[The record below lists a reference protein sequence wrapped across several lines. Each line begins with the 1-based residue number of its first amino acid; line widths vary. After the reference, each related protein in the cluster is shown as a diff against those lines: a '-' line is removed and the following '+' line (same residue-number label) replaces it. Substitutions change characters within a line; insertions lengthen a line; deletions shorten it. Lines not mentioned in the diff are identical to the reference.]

1 MNIAQQF
8 RKTYAYVAK
17 RRFATTSSDQ
27 ERAVEN
33 CVSLVKQH
41 DVDSYLAGRL
51 LPQKYRGPYFAVRAF
66 HVELALVK
74 DQSRGNVMSGRMR
87 LQFWRDS
94 IEQVFSESLSS
105 NPQTP
110 VARALYCHRQE
121 FSQSQRF
128 FMKAIDARYSLNCL
142 ECSRSAKLSRKS
154 FPICIRQQELNIQQ
168 HDTLTELE
176 DFAENTHSSILY
188 ILLNVFGATDEE
200 MSYAASHVGVCSGIV
215 TQLRGMA
222 QLASQ
227 VRRKRKIQY
236 LIS

>member
-1 MNIAQQF
+1 MIIAQQF
-8 RKTYAYVAK
+8 RKTSFNVVR

-41 DVDSYLAGRL
+41 DFDSYLAGRL

-87 LQFWRDS
+87 FQFWRDS
-94 IEQVFSESLSS
+94 IEQVFSESQSS

-128 FMKAIDARYSLNCL
+128 FMKAIDARYFL
-142 ECSRSAKLSRKS
+142 ETVENAPVPQNDLKNLSQFVSGSRS
-154 FPICIRQQELNIQQ
+154 
-168 HDTLTELE
+168 
-176 DFAENTHSSILY
+176 
-188 ILLNVFGATDEE
+188 
-200 MSYAASHVGVCSGIV
+200 
-215 TQLRGMA
+215 
-222 QLASQ
+222 
-227 VRRKRKIQY
+227 
-236 LIS
+236 